1 MTTRARINIMTA
13 QLDSVTE
20 HIATI
25 TSAAR
30 AAQKS
35 LAGASRAT
43 KDAALA
49 AMAEALDA
57 NRDKIIEANTVD
69 LDRGTANNTPAAMLD
84 RLKLTDDRID
94 GLVTALGD
102 LAALPDP
109 IGNLVRGNNLPNGI
123 RLQQV
128 RVPLGVVGAIYEA
141 RPNVTVDIAGIG
153 IKSGNAVILRGGSA
167 AETTNGVT
175 ISVLRAALES
185 QGLPADLVQGIDE
198 LGRDGANALMTYRRG
213 VDVLIPRGGPGLIRT
228 VVENA
233 AVPVIETGAGV
244 GHVYVDASADPKK
257 AVDIVFNSKTHRP
270 SVCNAAETVLIH
282 RDAQDTGVNVLTAL
296 QDAGVVLHVDPTA
309 ATWVSDAV
317 AATDDDWS
325 TEYLDMEMSV
335 KIVDSIDEAI
345 AHVETYSTRHTE
357 VIVTENVSNA
367 DRYIAEVDAA
377 VVMVN
382 ASSRFTDGGQF
393 GLGAEIGISTQKL
406 HARGPMGLEE
416 LTSTKWI
423 LRGDGQIRH

>member
-1 MTTRARINIMTA
+1 MTA
-13 QLDSVTE
+13 QLDSDSVTAQ
-20 HIATI
+20 IAAVTK
-25 TSAAR
+25 AAR
-30 AAQKS
+30 TAQKS
-35 LAGASRAT
+35 LASASRAD

-49 AMAEALDA
+49 AMAQAIDT
-57 NRDKIIEANTVD
+57 NRAAILEANATD
-69 LDRGTANNTPAAMLD
+69 LQRGRQQHTAEAMLD
-84 RLKLTDDRID
+84 RLELTDERID
-94 GLVTALGD
+94 GLVSALGD

-109 IGNLVRGNNLPNGI
+109 IGNVMRGNNLPNGI
-123 RLQQV
+123 RMQQV

-175 ISVLRAALES
+175 ISVLRNALES
-185 QGLPADLVQGIDE
+185 RGLPADLIQGVDQW
-198 LGRDGANALMTYRRG
+198 GRDGANALMTYRGG

-228 VVENA
+228 VVDNA

-244 GHVYVDASADPKK
+244 GHVFVDASANPQK

-270 SVCNAAETVLIH
+270 SVCNAAETVLLH
-282 RDAQDTGVNVLTAL
+282 KDAKETGVSVLKSL
-296 QDAGVVLHVDPTA
+296 QEAGVMLHVDQTA
-309 ATWVSDAV
+309 ATWVADAV
-317 AATDDDWS
+317 AATEEDWS
-325 TEYLDMEMSV
+325 TEYLDMQMSV
-335 KIVDSIDEAI
+335 KIVDNIEQALD
-345 AHVETYSTRHTE
+345 HVETYSTGHTE
-357 VIVTENVSNA
+357 VIVTENLSNA
-367 DRYIAEVDAA
+367 ERYIANVDAA

-423 LRGDGQIRH
+423 LRGDGQIRD

>member
-1 MTTRARINIMTA
+1 MTA
-13 QLDSVTE
+13 QLDSDSVTAQ
-20 HIATI
+20 IAAVTK
-25 TSAAR
+25 AAR

-35 LAGASRAT
+35 LASASRT
-43 KDAALA
+43 EKDAALA
-49 AMAEALDA
+49 AMAEAIDA
-57 NRDKIIEANTVD
+57 NRAAILEANATD
-69 LDRGTANNTPAAMLD
+69 LQRGRELHTAEAMLD
-84 RLKLTDDRID
+84 RLQLTDERID
-94 GLVTALGD
+94 GLVSALGD

-109 IGNLVRGNNLPNGI
+109 IGNVLRGNNLPNGI
-123 RLQQV
+123 RMQQV

-175 ISVLRAALES
+175 ISVLRQALES
-185 QGLPADLVQGIDE
+185 RGLPADLIQGIDQW
-198 LGRDGANALMTYRRG
+198 GREGANSLMTYRGG
-213 VDVLIPRGGPGLIRT
+213 VDVLIPRGGPGLIRA
-228 VVENA
+228 VVDNA

-244 GHVYVDASADPKK
+244 GHVFVDASANPEK

-282 RDAQDTGVNVLTAL
+282 KDAQETGVSVLNSL
-296 QDAGVVLHVDPTA
+296 QEAGVVLHVDQTA
-309 ATWVSDAV
+309 ATWVADAV

-325 TEYLDMEMSV
+325 TEYLDMQMSV
-335 KIVDSIDEAI
+335 KIVDDLDQALD
-345 AHVETYSTRHTE
+345 HVETYSTGHTE
-357 VIVTENVSNA
+357 VIVTENLSNA
-367 DRYIAEVDAA
+367 ERYVAEVDAA

-423 LRGDGQIRH
+423 LRGDGQIRD

>member
-1 MTTRARINIMTA
+1 MTA
-13 QLDSVTE
+13 QLDSDSVTAQ
-20 HIATI
+20 IAAVTK
-25 TSAAR
+25 AAR

-35 LAGASRAT
+35 LASASRT
-43 KDAALA
+43 EKDAALA
-49 AMAEALDA
+49 AMAEAIDA
-57 NRDKIIEANTVD
+57 NRAAILEANATD
-69 LDRGTANNTPAAMLD
+69 LQRGRELHTAEAMLD
-84 RLKLTDDRID
+84 RLQLTDERID
-94 GLVTALGD
+94 GLVSALGD

-109 IGNLVRGNNLPNGI
+109 IGNVLRGNNLPNGI
-123 RLQQV
+123 RMQQV

-175 ISVLRAALES
+175 ISVLRQALES
-185 QGLPADLVQGIDE
+185 RGLPADLIQGIDQW
-198 LGRDGANALMTYRRG
+198 GREGANSLMTYRGG
-213 VDVLIPRGGPGLIRT
+213 VDVLIPRGGPGLIRA
-228 VVENA
+228 VVDNA

-244 GHVYVDASADPKK
+244 GHVFVDASANPEK

-282 RDAQDTGVNVLTAL
+282 KDAQETGVSVLNSL
-296 QDAGVVLHVDPTA
+296 QEAGVVLHVDQTA
-309 ATWVSDAV
+309 ATWVADAV
-317 AATDDDWS
+317 AATDEDWS
-325 TEYLDMEMSV
+325 TEYLDMQMSV
-335 KIVDSIDEAI
+335 KIVDDLDQALD
-345 AHVETYSTRHTE
+345 HVETYSTGHTE
-357 VIVTENVSNA
+357 VIVTENLSNA
-367 DRYIAEVDAA
+367 ERYVAEVDAA

-423 LRGDGQIRH
+423 LRGDGQIRD

>member
-1 MTTRARINIMTA
+1 MTA
-13 QLDSVTE
+13 QLESLTQQ
-20 HIATI
+20 IAAI

-30 AAQKS
+30 KAQKS
-35 LAGASRAT
+35 LAGASRAD
-43 KDAALA
+43 KDATLA
-49 AMAEALDA
+49 AMAEAIDK
-57 NRDKIIEANTVD
+57 NREKILEANGTD
-69 LDRGTANNTPAAMLD
+69 LERGKANNTPAALLD
-84 RLKLTDDRID
+84 RLELTDERID
-94 GLVTALGD
+94 GLVSALGD
-102 LAALPDP
+102 LASLPDP
-109 IGNLVRGNNLPNGI
+109 IGNVVRGNNLPNGI

-175 ISVLRAALES
+175 ISLLRHALET
-185 QGLPADLVQGIDE
+185 QGLPADLIQGIDE

-213 VDVLIPRGGPGLIRT
+213 VDVLIPRGGPGLIRA

-244 GHVYVDASADPKK
+244 GHVFVDASADPQK

-282 RDAQDTGVNVLTAL
+282 KDAKDTGVKVLTEL
-296 QDAGVVLHVDPTA
+296 QEAGVILHVDPTA
-309 ATWVSDAV
+309 ATWVADAIE
-317 AATDDDWS
+317 ATEEDWS

-335 KIVDSIDEAI
+335 KIVDDIDAAI
-345 AHVETYSTRHTE
+345 EHVDTYSTRHTE
-357 VIVTENVSNA
+357 VIVTENLSNA
-367 DRYIAEVDAA
+367 DRYVAEVDSA

>member
-1 MTTRARINIMTA
+1 MTA

-20 HIATI
+20 QIAAI

-30 AAQKS
+30 FAQKS
-35 LAGASRAT
+35 LAGASRAD

-49 AMAEALDA
+49 AMAEAIDA
-57 NRDKIIEANTVD
+57 NRAKILEANATD
-69 LDRGTANNTPAAMLD
+69 LDRGKANNTPAAMLD
-84 RLKLTDDRID
+84 RLQLTDDRID
-94 GLVTALGD
+94 GLVSALGD
-102 LAALPDP
+102 LAGLPDP
-109 IGNLVRGNNLPNGI
+109 IGNVVRGNNLPNGI
-123 RLQQV
+123 RMQQV

-141 RPNVTVDIAGIG
+141 RPNVTIDIAGIG

-175 ISVLRAALES
+175 ISLLREALES
-185 QGLPADLVQGIDE
+185 QGLPADLIQGIDE
-198 LGRDGANALMTYRRG
+198 LGREGANALMTYRRG

-244 GHVYVDASADPKK
+244 GHVFVDASADPTK

-282 RDAQDTGVNVLTAL
+282 KDAKETGVKVLTEL
-296 QDAGVVLHVDPTA
+296 QEAGVVLHVDPTA
-309 ATWVSDAV
+309 ATWVADAV
-317 AATDDDWS
+317 AATEDDWS

-335 KIVDSIDEAI
+335 KIVDDIDAAI
-345 AHVETYSTRHTE
+345 EHVDMYSTRHTE
-357 VIVTENVSNA
+357 VIVTENLSNA

>member
-1 MTTRARINIMTA
+1 MTA
-13 QLDSVTE
+13 QQDSVTQQ
-20 HIATI
+20 IAAI
-25 TSAAR
+25 TKAAR
-30 AAQKS
+30 KAQKH
-35 LAGASRAT
+35 LAGASRAE
-43 KDAALA
+43 KDATLA
-49 AMAEALDA
+49 AMAEAIDTRRAEIL
-57 NRDKIIEANTVD
+57 EANATD
-69 LDRGTANNTPAAMLD
+69 LARGKAENTPSAMLD
-84 RLKLTDDRID
+84 RLALDDDRID
-94 GLVTALGD
+94 GLVSALGD
-102 LAALPDP
+102 LAGLPDP
-109 IGNLVRGNNLPNGI
+109 IGNVVRGNNLPNGI

-175 ISVLRAALES
+175 ISILREALET
-185 QGLPADLVQGIDE
+185 QNLPADLVQGIDE
-198 LGRDGANALMTYRRG
+198 LGRDGANVLMTYRGG
-213 VDVLIPRGGPGLIRT
+213 VDVLIPRGGPGLIRA

-244 GHVYVDASADPKK
+244 GHVYVDASADPTK
-257 AVDIVFNSKTHRP
+257 AADIVFNSKTHRP

-282 RDAQDTGVNVLTAL
+282 QDAKDTGVKVLTKL
-296 QDAGVVLHVDPTA
+296 QEAGVLLHVDPTA

-317 AATDDDWS
+317 AATEEDWS

-335 KIVDSIDEAI
+335 KIVASIDEALE
-345 AHVETYSTRHTE
+345 HVETYTTGHTE
-357 VIVTENVSNA
+357 VIVTENLSNA
-367 DRYIAEVDAA
+367 DRYTAEVDAA

-423 LRGDGQIRH
+423 LRGDGQIRD

>member
-1 MTTRARINIMTA
+1 MTA
-13 QLDSVTE
+13 QLDSDSVTAQ
-20 HIATI
+20 IAAVTK
-25 TSAAR
+25 AAR

-35 LAGASRAT
+35 LASASRT
-43 KDAALA
+43 EKDAALA
-49 AMAEALDA
+49 AMAEAIDA
-57 NRDKIIEANTVD
+57 NRAAILEANATD
-69 LDRGTANNTPAAMLD
+69 LQRGRELHTAEAMLD
-84 RLKLTDDRID
+84 RLQLTDERID
-94 GLVTALGD
+94 GLVSALGD

-109 IGNLVRGNNLPNGI
+109 IGNVLRGNNLPNGI
-123 RLQQV
+123 RMQQV

-175 ISVLRAALES
+175 ISVLRQALES
-185 QGLPADLVQGIDE
+185 RGLPADLIQGVDQW
-198 LGRDGANALMTYRRG
+198 GREGANSLMTYRGG
-213 VDVLIPRGGPGLIRT
+213 VDVLIPRGGPGLIRA
-228 VVENA
+228 VVDNA

-244 GHVYVDASADPKK
+244 GHVFVDASANPEK

-282 RDAQDTGVNVLTAL
+282 KDAKETGVSVLNSL
-296 QDAGVVLHVDPTA
+296 QEAGVVLHVDQTA
-309 ATWVSDAV
+309 ATWVADAV

-325 TEYLDMEMSV
+325 TEYLDMQMSV
-335 KIVDSIDEAI
+335 KIVDDLDQALD
-345 AHVETYSTRHTE
+345 HVETYSTGHTE
-357 VIVTENVSNA
+357 VIVTENLSNA
-367 DRYIAEVDAA
+367 ERYVAEVDAA

-423 LRGDGQIRH
+423 LRGDGQIRD

>member
-1 MTTRARINIMTA
+1 MTA
-13 QLDSVTE
+13 QLDSVTQQ
-20 HIATI
+20 IAAI
-25 TSAAR
+25 TQAGR
-30 AAQKS
+30 TAQKA
-35 LAGASRAT
+35 LAGASRAD
-43 KDAALA
+43 KDAALHAMGA
-49 AMAEALDA
+49 AIDA
-57 NRDKIIEANTVD
+57 NRAKILEANAAD
-69 LDRGTANNTPAAMLD
+69 LQRGKAENIATALLD
-84 RLKLTDDRID
+84 RLAVNDERID
-94 GLVTALGD
+94 GLVSALGE

-109 IGNLVRGNNLPNGI
+109 IGNVVRGNNLPNGI

-175 ISVLRAALES
+175 ISILREALEER
-185 QGLPADLVQGIDE
+185 GLPADLIQGIDE
-198 LGRDGANALMTYRRG
+198 LGREGANALMTYRGG
-213 VDVLIPRGGPGLIRT
+213 VDVLIPRGGPGLIRA

-244 GHVYVDASADPKK
+244 GHVFVDASADPKK

-282 RDAQDTGVNVLTAL
+282 KDAQDTGVKVLTAL
-296 QDAGVVLHVDPTA
+296 QQAGVVLHVDPTA
-309 ATWVSDAV
+309 ATWVADTV
-317 AATDDDWS
+317 AATEEDWS
-325 TEYLDMEMSV
+325 TEWLDMVMSV
-335 KIVDSIDEAI
+335 KIVNDIDEALE
-345 AHVETYSTRHTE
+345 HVETYTTGHTE

-367 DRYIAEVDAA
+367 DRYVAEVDAA

>member
-1 MTTRARINIMTA
+1 MTA
-13 QLDSVTE
+13 QLDSDSVTAQ
-20 HIATI
+20 IAAT
-25 TSAAR
+25 TKAAR
-30 AAQKS
+30 KAQKS
-35 LAGASRAT
+35 LAAASRTT
-43 KDAALA
+43 KDAALE
-49 AMAEALDA
+49 AMAVAIDTHRNDILQA
-57 NRDKIIEANTVD
+57 NATDIQ
-69 LDRGTANNTPAAMLD
+69 RGKDNNTAAALLD
-84 RLKLTDDRID
+84 RLELNDARID
-94 GLVTALGD
+94 GLISALQD

-109 IGNLVRGNNLPNGI
+109 IGNVVRGNNLPNGI
-123 RLQQV
+123 RMQQV

-175 ISVLRAALES
+175 IAVLREALES
-185 QGLPADLVQGIDE
+185 QGLPGDLIQGIDQ
-198 LGRDGANALMTYRRG
+198 LGRSGADALMTYRGG
-213 VDVLIPRGGPGLIRT
+213 VDVLIPRGGPGLISA

-244 GHVYVDASADPKK
+244 GHVFVDASAHPQK
-257 AVDIVFNSKTHRP
+257 AVDVVVNSKTHRP

-282 RDAQDTGVNVLTAL
+282 QDAKETGVNVLK
-296 QDAGVVLHVDPTA
+296 TA
-309 ATWVSDAV
+309 ASRCGTPRRSNSCRLGFDTIDA
-317 AATDDDWS
+317 TEQDWS
-325 TEYLDMEMSV
+325 TEYLDMQMSV
-335 KIVDSIDEAI
+335 KIVANIDGAI
-345 AHVETYSTRHTE
+345 EHVDTYSTGHTE
-357 VIVTENVSNA
+357 VILTENLSNA
-367 DRYIAEVDAA
+367 DRYVAEVDAA

-423 LRGDGQIRH
+423 LRGDGQIRD

>member
-1 MTTRARINIMTA
+1 MTA
-13 QLDSVTE
+13 QLDSDSVTAQ
-20 HIATI
+20 IAAVTK
-25 TSAAR
+25 AAR

-35 LAGASRAT
+35 LASASRT
-43 KDAALA
+43 EKDAALA
-49 AMAEALDA
+49 AMAEAIDA
-57 NRDKIIEANTVD
+57 NRAAILEANATD
-69 LDRGTANNTPAAMLD
+69 LQRGRELHTAEAMLD
-84 RLKLTDDRID
+84 RLQLTDERID
-94 GLVTALGD
+94 GLVSALGD

-109 IGNLVRGNNLPNGI
+109 IGNVLRGNNLPNGI
-123 RLQQV
+123 RMQQV

-175 ISVLRAALES
+175 ISVLRQALES
-185 QGLPADLVQGIDE
+185 RGLPADLIQGVDQW
-198 LGRDGANALMTYRRG
+198 GREGANSLMTYRGG
-213 VDVLIPRGGPGLIRT
+213 VDVLIPRGGPGLIRA
-228 VVENA
+228 VVDNA

-244 GHVYVDASADPKK
+244 GHVFVDASANPEK

-282 RDAQDTGVNVLTAL
+282 KDAKETGVSVLNSL
-296 QDAGVVLHVDPTA
+296 QEAGVVLHVDQTA
-309 ATWVSDAV
+309 ATWVADAV
-317 AATDDDWS
+317 AATDEDWS
-325 TEYLDMEMSV
+325 TEYLDMQMSV
-335 KIVDSIDEAI
+335 KIVDDLDQALD
-345 AHVETYSTRHTE
+345 HVETYSTGHTE
-357 VIVTENVSNA
+357 VIVTENLSNA
-367 DRYIAEVDAA
+367 ERYVAEVDAA

-423 LRGDGQIRH
+423 LRGDGQIRD

>member
-1 MTTRARINIMTA
+1 MTA
-13 QLDSVTE
+13 QLDSVTQQ
-20 HIATI
+20 IAAI
-25 TSAAR
+25 TQAGR
-30 AAQKS
+30 KAQKA
-35 LAGASRAT
+35 LAGASRAE
-43 KDAALA
+43 KDAALH
-49 AMAEALDA
+49 AMAAAIDA
-57 NRDKIIEANTVD
+57 NRDKILAANATD
-69 LDRGTANNTPAAMLD
+69 LERGKADNIAAALLD
-84 RLKLTDDRID
+84 RLALTDDRID
-94 GLVTALGD
+94 GLVSALGE

-109 IGNLVRGNNLPNGI
+109 IGNMVRGNNLPNGI

-175 ISVLRAALES
+175 ISILRGALQD
-185 QGLPADLVQGIDE
+185 QGLPADLIQGIDE
-198 LGRDGANALMTYRRG
+198 LGREGANALMTYRGG
-213 VDVLIPRGGPGLIRT
+213 VDVLIPRGGPGLIRA

-244 GHVYVDASADPKK
+244 GHVFVDASADPKK
-257 AVDIVFNSKTHRP
+257 AVDIVLNSKTHRP

-282 RDAQDTGVNVLTAL
+282 KDAQDTGVKVLNAL
-296 QDAGVVLHVDPTA
+296 QEAGVVLHVDSTA
-309 ATWVSDAV
+309 ATWVADAV
-317 AATDDDWS
+317 AATEEDWS
-325 TEYLDMEMSV
+325 TEWLDMVMSV
-335 KIVDSIDEAI
+335 KIVNDIDEALE
-345 AHVETYSTRHTE
+345 HVETYTTGHTE

-367 DRYIAEVDAA
+367 DRYTAEVDAA
-377 VVMVN
+377 VVMIN

>member
-1 MTTRARINIMTA
+1 MTA
-13 QLDSVTE
+13 QQDSVTQQ
-20 HIATI
+20 IAAI
-25 TSAAR
+25 TKAAR
-30 AAQKS
+30 KAQKH
-35 LAGASRAT
+35 LAGASRAE
-43 KDAALA
+43 KDATLA
-49 AMAEALDA
+49 AMAEAIHTRRAEIL
-57 NRDKIIEANTVD
+57 EANATD
-69 LDRGTANNTPAAMLD
+69 LARGKAQNTPSAMLD
-84 RLKLTDDRID
+84 RLALDDDRID
-94 GLVTALGD
+94 GLVSALGD
-102 LAALPDP
+102 LAGLPDP
-109 IGNLVRGNNLPNGI
+109 IGNVVRGNNLPNGI

-175 ISVLRAALES
+175 ISILREALES
-185 QGLPADLVQGIDE
+185 QNLPADLVQGIDE
-198 LGRDGANALMTYRRG
+198 LGRDGANVLMTYRGG
-213 VDVLIPRGGPGLIRT
+213 VDVLIPRGGPGLIRA

-244 GHVYVDASADPKK
+244 GHVYVDASADPTK
-257 AVDIVFNSKTHRP
+257 AADIVFNSKTHRP

-282 RDAQDTGVNVLTAL
+282 QDAKDTGVKVLTKL
-296 QDAGVVLHVDPTA
+296 QEAGVLLHVDPTA

-317 AATDDDWS
+317 AATEEDWS

-335 KIVDSIDEAI
+335 KIVASIDEALE
-345 AHVETYSTRHTE
+345 HVETYTTGHTE
-357 VIVTENVSNA
+357 VIVTENLSNA
-367 DRYIAEVDAA
+367 DRYTAEVDAA

-423 LRGDGQIRH
+423 LRGDGQIRD

>member
-1 MTTRARINIMTA
+1 MTA
-13 QLDSVTE
+13 QLDSVTQQ
-20 HIATI
+20 IAAI
-25 TSAAR
+25 TQAGR
-30 AAQKS
+30 KAQKA
-35 LAGASRAT
+35 LAGASRAD
-43 KDAALA
+43 KDAALH
-49 AMAEALDA
+49 AMAAAIDT
-57 NRDKIIEANTVD
+57 NRDKI
-69 LDRGTANNTPAAMLD
+69 LTANATDLERGKAENIAPALLD
-84 RLKLTDDRID
+84 RLALTDDRID
-94 GLVTALGD
+94 GLVSALGE

-175 ISVLRAALES
+175 IAILRGALQD
-185 QGLPADLVQGIDE
+185 QGLPADLIQGIDE
-198 LGRDGANALMTYRRG
+198 LGREGANALMTYRGG
-213 VDVLIPRGGPGLIRT
+213 VDVLIPRGGPGLIRA

-244 GHVYVDASADPKK
+244 GHVFVDASADPKK

-282 RDAQDTGVNVLTAL
+282 KDAQDTGVKVLTAL
-296 QDAGVVLHVDPTA
+296 QDAGVVLHVDSTA
-309 ATWVSDAV
+309 ATWVADAV
-317 AATDDDWS
+317 AATEEDWS
-325 TEYLDMEMSV
+325 TEWLDMVMSV
-335 KIVDSIDEAI
+335 KIVNDIDEALE
-345 AHVETYSTRHTE
+345 HVETYTTGHTE

>member
-1 MTTRARINIMTA
+1 MTA
-13 QLDSVTE
+13 QLDSVTQQ
-20 HIATI
+20 IAAI
-25 TSAAR
+25 TQAGR
-30 AAQKS
+30 KAQKA
-35 LAGASRAT
+35 LAGASRAD
-43 KDAALA
+43 KDAALH
-49 AMAEALDA
+49 AMAAAIDT
-57 NRDKIIEANTVD
+57 NRDKILAANATD
-69 LDRGTANNTPAAMLD
+69 LERGKAENIAPALLD
-84 RLKLTDDRID
+84 RLALTDDRID
-94 GLVTALGD
+94 GLVSALGE

-153 IKSGNAVILRGGSA
+153 IKSGNAVLLRGGSA

-175 ISVLRAALES
+175 IAILRGALQD
-185 QGLPADLVQGIDE
+185 QGLPADLIQGIGE
-198 LGRDGANALMTYRRG
+198 LGREGANALMTYRGG
-213 VDVLIPRGGPGLIRT
+213 VDVLIPRGGPGLIRA

-244 GHVYVDASADPKK
+244 GHVFVDASADPKK

-282 RDAQDTGVNVLTAL
+282 KDAQDTGVKVLTAL
-296 QDAGVVLHVDPTA
+296 QDAGVVLHVDSTA
-309 ATWVSDAV
+309 ATWVADAV
-317 AATDDDWS
+317 AATEEDWS
-325 TEYLDMEMSV
+325 TEWLDMVMSV
-335 KIVDSIDEAI
+335 KIVNDIDEALE
-345 AHVETYSTRHTE
+345 HVETYTTGHTE

>member
-1 MTTRARINIMTA
+1 MTA
-13 QLDSVTE
+13 QLDSVTQQ
-20 HIATI
+20 IAAI
-25 TSAAR
+25 TQAGR
-30 AAQKS
+30 KAQKA
-35 LAGASRAT
+35 LAGASRAD
-43 KDAALA
+43 KDAALH
-49 AMAEALDA
+49 AMAAAIDA
-57 NRDKIIEANTVD
+57 NRAKILEANATD
-69 LDRGTANNTPAAMLD
+69 LERGKAQNIATALLD
-84 RLKLTDDRID
+84 RLALNDDRID
-94 GLVTALGD
+94 GLVAALGE

-109 IGNLVRGNNLPNGI
+109 IGNVVRGNNLPNGI

-175 ISVLRAALES
+175 ISILRAALEER
-185 QGLPADLVQGIDE
+185 GLPADLVQGIDE
-198 LGRDGANALMTYRRG
+198 LGREGANALMTYRGG
-213 VDVLIPRGGPGLIRT
+213 VDVLIPRGGPGLIRA

-270 SVCNAAETVLIH
+270 SVCNAAETLLIH
-282 RDAQDTGVNVLTAL
+282 RDAKNTGVQVLNAL
-296 QDAGVVLHVDPTA
+296 QEAGVVLHVDPTA
-309 ATWVSDAV
+309 ATWVADTV
-317 AATDDDWS
+317 AATEEDWA
-325 TEYLDMEMSV
+325 TEYLDMAMSV
-335 KIVDSIDEAI
+335 KIVDDIDEALT
-345 AHVETYSTRHTE
+345 HVETYTTGHTE
-357 VIVTENVSNA
+357 VIVTENISNA

>member
-1 MTTRARINIMTA
+1 MTA
-13 QLDSVTE
+13 THQSVTQQ
-20 HIATI
+20 IAAI
-25 TSAAR
+25 TQAAR
-30 AAQKS
+30 QAQKS
-35 LAGASRAT
+35 LAGASRAD

-49 AMAEALDA
+49 AMADA
-57 NRDKIIEANTVD
+57 IDTNRAKILEANATD
-69 LDRGTANNTPAAMLD
+69 LQRGKENNTPAALLD
-84 RLKLTDDRID
+84 RLQLTDDRID
-94 GLVTALGD
+94 GLVSALGD
-102 LAALPDP
+102 LASLPDP
-109 IGNLVRGNNLPNGI
+109 IGNVVRGNNLPNGI

-175 ISVLRAALES
+175 ISVLRDALES
-185 QGLPADLVQGIDE
+185 QGLPADLIQGIDE
-198 LGRDGANALMTYRRG
+198 LGREGANALMTYRRG
-213 VDVLIPRGGPGLIRT
+213 VDVLIPRGGPGLIRA

-244 GHVYVDASADPKK
+244 GHVFVDASADPQK

-282 RDAQDTGVNVLTAL
+282 RDAQETGVKVLTAL
-296 QDAGVVLHVDPTA
+296 QEAGVVLHVDPTA

-317 AATDDDWS
+317 AATEDDWS

-335 KIVDSIDEAI
+335 KIVDDIAEAI
-345 AHVETYSTRHTE
+345 EHVDTYSTRHTE
-357 VIVTENVSNA
+357 VIVTENLSNA
-367 DRYIAEVDAA
+367 DRYIAEVDTA

>member
-1 MTTRARINIMTA
+1 MTA
-13 QLDSVTE
+13 QLDSDSVTAQ
-20 HIATI
+20 IAAVTK
-25 TSAAR
+25 AAR

-35 LAGASRAT
+35 LASASRT
-43 KDAALA
+43 EKDAALA
-49 AMAEALDA
+49 AMAEAIDA
-57 NRDKIIEANTVD
+57 NRAAILEANATD
-69 LDRGTANNTPAAMLD
+69 LQRGREQHTAEAMLD
-84 RLKLTDDRID
+84 RLQLTDERID
-94 GLVTALGD
+94 GLVSALGD

-109 IGNLVRGNNLPNGI
+109 IGNVLRGNNLPNGI
-123 RLQQV
+123 RMQQV

-175 ISVLRAALES
+175 ISVLRQALES
-185 QGLPADLVQGIDE
+185 RGLPADLIQGVDQW
-198 LGRDGANALMTYRRG
+198 GREGANSLMTYRGG
-213 VDVLIPRGGPGLIRT
+213 VDVLIPRGGPGLIRA
-228 VVENA
+228 VVDNA

-244 GHVYVDASADPKK
+244 GHVFVDASANPEK

-282 RDAQDTGVNVLTAL
+282 KDAKETGVSVLNSL
-296 QDAGVVLHVDPTA
+296 QEAGVVLHVDQTA
-309 ATWVSDAV
+309 ATWVADAV

-325 TEYLDMEMSV
+325 TEYLDMQMSV
-335 KIVDSIDEAI
+335 KIVDDLDQALD
-345 AHVETYSTRHTE
+345 HVETYSTGHTE
-357 VIVTENVSNA
+357 VIVTENLSNA
-367 DRYIAEVDAA
+367 ERYVAEVDAA

-423 LRGDGQIRH
+423 LRGDGQIRD

>member
-1 MTTRARINIMTA
+1 MTA
-13 QLDSVTE
+13 QLDSVTQQ
-20 HIATI
+20 IAAI
-25 TSAAR
+25 TQAGR
-30 AAQKS
+30 KAQKA
-35 LAGASRAT
+35 LAGASRAD
-43 KDAALA
+43 KDAALH
-49 AMAEALDA
+49 AMAAAIDA
-57 NRDKIIEANTVD
+57 NRAKILEANATD
-69 LDRGTANNTPAAMLD
+69 LERGKADNIATALLD
-84 RLKLTDDRID
+84 RLALTDERID
-94 GLVTALGD
+94 GLVSALGE

-109 IGNLVRGNNLPNGI
+109 IGNMVRGNNLPNGI

-175 ISVLRAALES
+175 ISILRAALEDH
-185 QGLPADLVQGIDE
+185 GLPADLVQGIDE
-198 LGRDGANALMTYRRG
+198 LGREGANALMTYRGG
-213 VDVLIPRGGPGLIRT
+213 VDVLIPRGGPGLIRA

-244 GHVYVDASADPKK
+244 GHVFVDASADPKK

-282 RDAQDTGVNVLTAL
+282 KDAQDTGVKVLTAL
-296 QDAGVVLHVDPTA
+296 QEAGVVLHVDSTA
-309 ATWVSDAV
+309 ATWVADAV
-317 AATDDDWS
+317 AATDEDWS
-325 TEYLDMEMSV
+325 TEWLDMVMSV
-335 KIVDSIDEAI
+335 KIVDDIDQALE
-345 AHVETYSTRHTE
+345 HVETYTTGHTE

-367 DRYIAEVDAA
+367 DRYVAEVDAA

>member
-1 MTTRARINIMTA
+1 MTA
-13 QLDSVTE
+13 QLDSDSVTAQ
-20 HIATI
+20 IAAVTK
-25 TSAAR
+25 AAR

-35 LAGASRAT
+35 LASASRT
-43 KDAALA
+43 EKDAALA
-49 AMAEALDA
+49 AMAEAIDA
-57 NRDKIIEANTVD
+57 NRAAILEANATD
-69 LDRGTANNTPAAMLD
+69 LQRGREQHTAEAMLD
-84 RLKLTDDRID
+84 RLQLTDERID
-94 GLVTALGD
+94 GLVSALGD

-109 IGNLVRGNNLPNGI
+109 IGNVLRGNNLPNGI
-123 RLQQV
+123 RMQQV

-175 ISVLRAALES
+175 ISVLRQALES
-185 QGLPADLVQGIDE
+185 RGLPADLIQGVDQW
-198 LGRDGANALMTYRRG
+198 GREGANSLMTYRGG
-213 VDVLIPRGGPGLIRT
+213 VDVLIPRGGPGLIRA
-228 VVENA
+228 VVDNA

-244 GHVYVDASADPKK
+244 GHVFVDASANPEK

-282 RDAQDTGVNVLTAL
+282 KDAKETGVSVLNSL
-296 QDAGVVLHVDPTA
+296 QEAGVVLHVDQTA
-309 ATWVSDAV
+309 ATWVADAV
-317 AATDDDWS
+317 AATDDDTS
-325 TEYLDMEMSV
+325 TEYLDMQMSV
-335 KIVDSIDEAI
+335 KIVDDLDQALD
-345 AHVETYSTRHTE
+345 HVETYSTGHTE
-357 VIVTENVSNA
+357 VIVTENLSNA
-367 DRYIAEVDAA
+367 ERYVAEVDAA

-423 LRGDGQIRH
+423 LRGDGQIRD